1 MPLAW
6 SCGVLFRRAA
16 AGGHHARAR
25 RAPRPLPGPQCA
37 PGNPAR
43 PGSAAH
49 RPRRPAGSRRVPG
62 RSGAAARCHRAC
74 SSRPPGPP
82 PVSARYGRTRARGP
96 GRDHPRG
103 GHSPGP
109 PPDLRTR
116 RRPPLIPI
124 ARPAPAYRRRCRSS
138 RVRFGLV
145 MRASPVTSAPP
156 SGAWQGGSL
165 PWRGAGCVP
174 RVRRSRRT
182 GRPATGR
189 GRIRPARGVDDA
201 AGGFTGPG
209 PVMGRARGGSGAGRV
224 GQAGGC
230 PFRSV
235 VAWSHA
241 AGCGFAGHGSASRPV
256 CRPGWSSGE
265 RGARVGSGGVYAVS
279 CPVAVR
285 QACSTARS
293 RVATRVSRA
302 AIACRLRRP

>member
-1 MPLAW
+1 MRSGKPCPARERRASSAPACRIAARSW
-6 SCGVLFRRAA
+6 SLSGCRAVSPGVLRSARPA
-16 AGGHHARAR
+16 AGVRAS
-25 RAPRPLPGPQCA
+25 RA
-37 PGNPAR
+37 
-43 PGSAAH
+43 
-49 RPRRPAGSRRVPG
+49 
-62 RSGAAARCHRAC
+62 GA
-74 SSRPPGPP
+74 
-82 PVSARYGRTRARGP
+82 GP
-96 GRDHPRG
+96 GT
-103 GHSPGP
+103 GP
-109 PPDLRTR
+109 PPDLRIR
-116 RRPPLIPI
+116 QRPPLAPI
-124 ARPAPAYRRRCRSS
+124 ARPAPAARRRCLCWCRC
-138 RVRFGLV
+138 RVRVHLV
-145 MRASPVTSAPP
+145 IRAGPVTSAPP
-156 SGAWQGGSL
+156 SGAWQDGSL

-189 GRIRPARGVDDA
+189 GRIRPVRPVDDA

-209 PVMGRARGGSGAGRV
+209 PVMGIVRGSSGVGRV

-241 AGCGFAGHGSASRPV
+241 AGRGFAGHGSASRPV
-256 CRPGWSSGE
+256 CRPGWSSAE